1 MQAIVENKNAYDLF
15 AETEKNAKDNIDDY
29 MTVVKEL
36 LVRNEYNTA
45 ETFLIIVKEKFNDNV
60 RVLYNLG
67 IISIVI
73 GKLEEA
79 EKYLKRAVEGGYITN
94 KSLTSYAYIEKL
106 RGNNENALKLLE
118 RASKLDKKKL
128 IPRMVFFVE
137 LFEQNKYHRAVDLL
151 EEFQTEYPDNY
162 GLYHAEFKTL
172 VEAKEYERALSRLD
186 NIKEQFKDHRG
197 YVCDYVLLL
206 VKMKKYEDAWEYFQ
220 ENDELIATK
229 QQSYLQL
236 KARIVS
242 GLKMKDETLNCFLRL
257 YEKNSSVT
265 EALNIAILLL
275 MDGKTGEADEYLKE
289 IMKKNEDG
297 LITYIAYYMHAKCLS
312 IMNAENRIIIE
323 AYKKAVDIL
332 EKAYEKDIVGVFTTE
347 FAADCYGC
355 LGDMEKQKICTD
367 RMNEL
372 KKQLAIS

>member
-15 AETEKNAKDNIDDY
+15 IETEKNAKDNIDDY

-36 LVRNEYNTA
+36 LARNEYNTA
-45 ETFLIIVKEKFNDNV
+45 EAFLIIVKEKFDDNE

-79 EKYLKRAVEGGYITN
+79 EKYLRRAVEGGYITN

-151 EEFQTEYPDNY
+151 EELQIEYPDNY

-172 VEAKEYERALSRLD
+172 VEAREYERALSRLD

-197 YVCDYVLLL
+197 YVCDYVLLF
-206 VKMKKYEDAWEYFQ
+206 VKMKKYEDAWAYFQ

-242 GLKMKDETLNCFLRL
+242 GLKMKDETLSCFLRL
-257 YEKNSSVT
+257 YEKNKSVT
-265 EALNIAILLL
+265 EAINIAILLF
-275 MDGKTGEADEYLKE
+275 MDKKTEEADKYLSE
-289 IMKKNEDG
+289 IIEKSDNG
-297 LITYIAYYMHAKCLS
+297 LITYIAYYMHAKCLD
-312 IMNAENRIIIE
+312 IMNVEKRIIIE
-323 AYKKAVDIL
+323 AHKKAVDVF
-332 EKAYEKDIVGVFTTE
+332 EEAYEKDIFGVITME
-347 FAADCYGC
+347 FAADCYRY
-355 LGDMEKQKICTD
+355 LGDEEKRKICVE

-372 KKQLAIS
+372 KSQLIMS